1 MIRYVIKRLLMVIP
15 VVLAVSIAIFTIMY
29 FTPGEPARVILGDS
43 ATDAEI
49 AQLTEEMGLNDPY
62 IVQLGRFMYEM
73 FIELNLGESYIT
85 GQSVWTEIA
94 ARFPRTLVFA
104 VGSMILQVIIGTPLG
119 ITAATHQNGLA
130 DRICMLVA
138 LVGISLPNFWIALEL
153 VLLFAL
159 TLRWLPPYGLDA
171 GIVSWILP
179 LFTNSLSGIAMQ
191 ARQTRSQM
199 LENIRADYVTTARA
213 SGLSERTILYK
224 YALPNSLIP
233 VLQTMGDTFGRSLG
247 GTVVIEN
254 VFSIPGI
261 GTYLTTG
268 ISSRDYPVIRGSV
281 VMLAIAFSLIMLV
294 VDLSFAFID
303 PRIKAQYERGNKKI
317 ELPKWLKGRRKADA

>member
-15 VVLAVSIAIFTIMY
+15 VVLVVSIAIFTIMY

-62 IVQLGRFMYEM
+62 IVQLGRFMYDM
-73 FIELNLGESYIT
+73 FIKFDLGNSYIT
-85 GQSVWTEIA
+85 GNSVWEEIVT
-94 ARFPRTLVFA
+94 RFPRTLVFA
-104 VGSMILQVIIGTPLG
+104 VGSMILQVVIGTPLG
-119 ITAATHQNGLA
+119 ITAATHQNGFA
-130 DRICMLVA
+130 DRFCMLVA
-138 LVGISLPNFWIALEL
+138 LVGISLPNFWIALQL
-153 VLLFAL
+153 VLLFSL
-159 TLRWLPPYGLDA
+159 TLKWLPAYGLDA
-171 GIVSWILP
+171 GLASWVLP
-179 LFTNSLSGIAMQ
+179 LFTNSLAGIAMQ

-213 SGLSERTILYK
+213 SGLSERSILYK

-261 GTYLTTG
+261 GTYLTGG

-281 VMLAIAFSLIMLV
+281 VMLAIAFSLIMLI
-294 VDLSFAFID
+294 VDLGFAFID
-303 PRIKAQYERGNKKI
+303 PRIKAQYERQNKELK
-317 ELPKWLKGRRKADA
+317 LPKWLQGRRKVDA